1 MAQEGV
7 TRGSEGQY
15 RACLAGLE
23 TCGNCVNRGEITSCC
38 YVARKNEVRAKPQE
52 SQELSSTATQS
63 RIDHLEQLVL
73 TLLKTQQR
81 TRDSP
86 DSISSNG
93 EVEDSSIY
101 DRIAT
106 DSGILKTGEQRV
118 TGRLAKASNASQ
130 AAGNH
135 KHSTVVDEAHWTLLL
150 NEIGEVRSHLC
161 AQEKKYEEQAT
172 KLAQLLQRSTHAPGP
187 TLLFGSSTN
196 VSRGEVLSHLPSR
209 FACDIMITRFFA
221 HMYPAIYILHGP
233 AFHRQ
238 YERFWEDNS
247 MTSIVWVG
255 LLYAVLRIAMLDF
268 VREGDEPLEFKGK
281 CPDLASTFR
290 NRLTDCLILADYMQ
304 PHEFLIE
311 TLCLHLYA
319 EYVCSRDAR
328 SVTWVLT
335 GMITRMA
342 MRMGYDIVT
351 VPGLTLFQSEMRR
364 RVWTFI
370 RQADILISFQAGQPS
385 MIDLESCE
393 ETMPRNIYDDAAFD
407 ETCKELPPGLPN
419 SEPTEVSFLI
429 AKARLAFGFARA
441 LKKISHRVDLIRWEG
456 VLEIDRELRRIYD
469 GIPEHYK
476 LGQLSIRDSLVL
488 TSARFVL
495 SSIHHKS
502 LCVVHSRFLELSK
515 TDHRYSY
522 SRRVCLSSAM
532 SLLRYQAIQNQEIPV
547 DGGLRS
553 LTSYQTSLAIH
564 DYLLA
569 ATILCTDLCSR
580 VSIGNSSNQSAIQG
594 IPSRSEM
601 IKALSVSARIFKQM
615 RDRSMEAY
623 KAADILE
630 MLIGKLEAVDH
641 NVIRNPKDS
650 PGLSQ
655 TNHSSLPTSHGFLSS
670 SASVDRQK
678 SPRPLSS
685 TFGSLPSSNPSN
697 NASSRSSQPVP
708 RIPGH
713 IRQSAQMEGP
723 FFERPGL
730 FEQAEP
736 DVFQAWSD
744 AQENHFGSQ
753 TPLFP
758 QAFPEFDPNA
768 HWMATENSDIAPFFP
783 GLIRSPLSGI

>member
-1 MAQEGV
+1 MPPVRGQADRNDGTGGRNARV
-7 TRGSEGQY
+7 RRPISCLPCRTRKLRCD
-15 RACLAGLE
+15 RAVPA
-23 TCGNCVNRGEITSCC
+23 CGNCVNRGEITSCC

-118 TGRLAKASNASQ
+118 TGRLVKASNASQ

-351 VPGLTLFQSEMRR
+351 VPGLTPFQSEMRR

-502 LCVVHSRFLELSK
+502 L
-515 TDHRYSY
+515 
-522 SRRVCLSSAM
+522 
-532 SLLRYQAIQNQEIPV
+532 
-547 DGGLRS
+547 
-553 LTSYQTSLAIH
+553 
-564 DYLLA
+564 
-569 ATILCTDLCSR
+569 

-768 HWMATENSDIAPFFP
+768 HWMATENSDIAPQS
-783 GLIRSPLSGI
+783 LTESATSISSTDPLSYPAVLSWTDPVAALWNLNSNS